1 MRYEKQ
7 LKGRA
12 RNLRAKGKT
21 YSEIKTSLKIKMPKS
36 TLSNW
41 CKDIILPKWYQ
52 RKIDALNLMNS
63 EKARK
68 LALLTNKIK
77 REILIKQLRNSNK
90 YLSQKIKDKDVL
102 KIILAILYLAE
113 GAKWKSHR
121 GLMLG
126 NTDPTIIKLYIRL
139 LQKCYNIKPKNLKCR
154 ISYRADQ
161 NIISLQK
168 YWSRLTSI
176 PMENF
181 YKTKPDP
188 RTIGKPTKKKNYK
201 GVCVLTC
208 KGTNIQLE
216 LEMIPTLIMA

>member
-1 MRYEKQ
+1 MVYEKQ
-7 LKGRA
+7 LKKQVRDLRVKGR
-12 RNLRAKGKT
+12 T
-21 YSEIKTSLKIKMPKS
+21 YSEIKTSLKIKIPKS

-41 CKDIILPKWYQ
+41 CNGIILPKWYQ
-52 RKIDALNLMNS
+52 GKINALNLMNS

-68 LALLTNKIK
+68 IALLTNKIK

-139 LQKCYNIKPKNLKCR
+139 LRKCYNIKSENLKCR

-161 NIISLQK
+161 DIVSLQK

-176 PMENF
+176 PLKNF
-181 YKTKPDP
+181 YKTKSDP

-216 LEMIPTLIMA
+216 LEMIPMLIMA

>member
-1 MRYEKQ
+1 MRRGKQ
-7 LKGRA
+7 LKEQV
-12 RNLRAKGKT
+12 RNLRTKGKT
-21 YSEIKTSLKIKMPKS
+21 YSEIETSLKIKMPKS

-41 CKDIILPKWYQ
+41 CKNIILPRWYQ
-52 RKIDALNLMNS
+52 GKIDALNLMNS

-154 ISYRADQ
+154 ISYRANQ